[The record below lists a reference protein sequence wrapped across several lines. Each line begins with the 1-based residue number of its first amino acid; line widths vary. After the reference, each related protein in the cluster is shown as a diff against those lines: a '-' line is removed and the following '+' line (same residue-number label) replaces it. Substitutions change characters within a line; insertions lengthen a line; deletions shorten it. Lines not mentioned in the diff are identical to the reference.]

1 MDSLAGMSDVTV
13 LFLVVFL
20 CAQLWYPDAAA
31 PVSIP
36 LSPPEGLLAFHASN
50 VDVTHRP
57 QSSSFL
63 GFIFRIL

>member
-1 MDSLAGMSDVTV
+1 MEEWRGSLAGMSDVTV

-50 VDVTHRP
+50 VDVYVITTITP
-57 QSSSFL
+57 L
-63 GFIFRIL
+63 GSL